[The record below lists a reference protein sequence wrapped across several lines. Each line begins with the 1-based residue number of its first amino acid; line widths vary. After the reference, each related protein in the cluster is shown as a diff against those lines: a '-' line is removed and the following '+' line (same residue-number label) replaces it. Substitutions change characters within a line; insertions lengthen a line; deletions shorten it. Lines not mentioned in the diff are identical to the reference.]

1 MIDKWLLL
9 NLTTDEAHAF
19 RRIEDACR
27 DNDDFGFF
35 TRVRDELKNGGN
47 AADILRRYGIE
58 EKRADGVDKLLQQW
72 PDAIEIKYDGTC
84 EMCQRDGLLSF
95 RLPHHEPDIDEDVLL
110 FCGYFCPHCNFSN
123 AGRRNE

>member
-9 NLTTDEAHAF
+9 NLTTDEAHAL
-19 RRIEDACR
+19 RLIEDACR
-27 DNDDFGFF
+27 DNDDYGFF
-35 TRVRDELKNGGN
+35 SRVT
-47 AADILRRYGIE
+47 
-58 EKRADGVDKLLQQW
+58 KLLQQW